1 MKKVTVIIPVYNVAE
16 YIYRCLH
23 SIAEQTYPLIEIIV
37 VDDQSRDNSVAEM
50 ERAQQELFKFNS
62 LGGVKRS

>member
-1 MKKVTVIIPVYNVAE
+1 MWRN
-16 YIYRCLH
+16 IYRCLH
-23 SIAEQTYPLIEIIV
+23 SIAEQTYPLIEIIA

-62 LGGVKRS
+62 LGGRS